1 MPEGIDFEAEGLL
14 EGLDGQS
21 RAARL
26 ELLEQLTADGVT
38 LDELRKAVAEDRLAL
53 LPLQR
58 LLESDTRY
66 SAREV
71 AELSGLDLDFLQRQL
86 RALGLAVGDPDE
98 RAFGEADVETSRT
111 VKQFLDAGI
120 PEEGVLE
127 VSRVMGDAMSRIAA
141 AVGNVVGQAV
151 VRPGDTERDLGL
163 RYTQI
168 SRELTPLF
176 HPILEHVFT
185 LHQRANA
192 RNVAVSQA
200 DLEAGQLQGSQ
211 QVCVCFADLVGFTRL
226 GEQVDPVDLGR
237 VANRLAD
244 LALEVSPP
252 GVRLVKTI
260 GDAVMLVSR
269 RDPDALLD
277 TALTLVE
284 RSDQEGEEFPQL
296 RVGIAC
302 GQALGRAGDWYGHPV
317 NLASRIT
324 AYARPGSVLVTNEVR
339 ERARGDYEF
348 SLAGM
353 RKFKGVSEPVGVVR
367 VRRAGAR
374 DEP

>member
-1 MPEGIDFEAEGLL
+1 MPGTIDFEAEGLL
-14 EGLDGQS
+14 DGVEGD
-21 RAARL
+21 ARSARVD
-26 ELLEQLTADGVT
+26 LLEQLVADGVT
-38 LDELRKAVAEDRLAL
+38 LDELRRAVAEDRLAL

-58 LLESDTRY
+58 LLESDNRY

-71 AELSGLDLDFLQRQL
+71 AELSGLDLDFMQRQL
-86 RALGLAVGDPDE
+86 RALGLAVGDVDE

-127 VSRVMGDAMSRIAA
+127 VSRVMGDAMSKIAA
-141 AVGNVVGQAV
+141 AVGNVVGQAL

-163 RYTQI
+163 RYTAI

-176 HPILEHVFT
+176 QPVLAHVFT

-200 DLEAGQLQGSQ
+200 DLEAGKLQGTQ
-211 QVCVCFADLVGFTRL
+211 EVCVCFADLVGFTRL
-226 GEQVDPVDLGR
+226 GEEVDPVDLGR

-244 LALEVSPP
+244 LALEVAPN

-269 RDPDALLD
+269 RDVDALLD
-277 TALTLVE
+277 TALTLLE
-284 RSDQEGEEFPQL
+284 RSDQEGEQFPQL
-296 RVGIAC
+296 RIGIAC
-302 GQALGRAGDWYGHPV
+302 GEAIARAGDWYGHPV

-324 AYARPGSVLVTNEVR
+324 AYARPGSVLATNEVV
-339 ERARGDYEF
+339 ERAKGDYDL
-348 SLAGM
+348 SKAGV
-353 RKFKGVSEPVGVVR
+353 RKFKGVKEPVGLVR
-367 VRRAGAR
+367 VRRRVTG
-374 DEP
+374 D